1 MAFLRYYFLP
11 ASSFQRKECTSKDAI
26 PKLCNPPSSSM
37 TATTVINESIV
48 RAAVIIYI
56 QENGFTD
63 EQVKAEMYEQMVC
76 SFQWMP
82 ELVAALQYYTM
93 RFFIDC
99 RKKRN
104 FRQPSGIIAANC
116 L

>member
-1 MAFLRYYFLP
+1 
-11 ASSFQRKECTSKDAI
+11 
-26 PKLCNPPSSSM
+26 M

-99 RKKRN
+99 KKK
-104 FRQPSGIIAANC
+104 GIIVNRVE
-116 L
+116 

>member
-1 MAFLRYYFLP
+1 
-11 ASSFQRKECTSKDAI
+11 
-26 PKLCNPPSSSM
+26 M

-99 RKKRN
+99 KKRELSSTEWN
-104 FRQPSGIIAANC
+104 NRRKLFIIT
-116 L
+116 